1 MREEQELLKNEL
13 AHRLDRNSRLFF
25 ATPKIVTS
33 VGEFNIIERKNLFG
47 LSNIDGIILE
57 PIFDEVYILNE
68 TLFSLGILKRH
79 ALYNA
84 NQRKYNT
91 EFMYQTIC
99 LQNFFLK
106 MDVGDGS
113 VHYWDIE
120 NNRMLLRGNFD
131 EISVKNVGEYLWV
144 RKGHVYDFISRESGQ
159 LMHIPGMTMAY
170 DTQYGMFG
178 MNEFNK
184 VCCYDTR
191 GVASPHLFRR
201 VVLDAGGYITL
212 KNLSLQ
218 IEHIVDINGN
228 ILN

>member
-25 ATPKIVTS
+25 ITPKIVTS

-47 LSNIDGIILE
+47 LSNIDGIIVE

-68 TLFSLGILKRH
+68 TLFSLGILKKH

-99 LQNFFLK
+99 LQYFFLK
-106 MDVGDGS
+106 MDIEDGS

-131 EISVKNVGEYLWV
+131 EISVKNVGYSWSSFPTPIQ
-144 RKGHVYDFISRESGQ
+144 KSGSR
-159 LMHIPGMTMAY
+159 
-170 DTQYGMFG
+170 
-178 MNEFNK
+178 
-184 VCCYDTR
+184 
-191 GVASPHLFRR
+191 RR
-201 VVLDAGGYITL
+201 WIY
-212 KNLSLQ
+212 NS
-218 IEHIVDINGN
+218 
-228 ILN
+228 

>member
-1 MREEQELLKNEL
+1 MRYLSIMLE
-13 AHRLDRNSRLFF
+13 
-25 ATPKIVTS
+25 
-33 VGEFNIIERKNLFG
+33 NIFG
-47 LSNIDGIILE
+47 SG
-57 PIFDEVYILNE
+57 
-68 TLFSLGILKRH
+68 
-79 ALYNA
+79 
-84 NQRKYNT
+84 
-91 EFMYQTIC
+91 
-99 LQNFFLK
+99 
-106 MDVGDGS
+106 
-113 VHYWDIE
+113 
-120 NNRMLLRGNFD
+120 
-131 EISVKNVGEYLWV
+131 
-144 RKGHVYDFISRESGQ
+144 KGTFISRESGQ